1 MEKKEIAKR
10 LIQIVN
16 SSTNDYDA
24 YDNVLSFLEQS
35 LPKEKVTKTK
45 SNKVYIAMSAG
56 ASQWRIDGVY
66 DSLEEMLD
74 LYRKYWG
81 IEGTDDEVLEYLQ
94 EDGEWMYNTS
104 EYHQS
109 IQVSRDNKLN
119 EIINDAN

>member
-1 MEKKEIAKR
+1 MEKKDIAKR

-35 LPKEKVTKTK
+35 LTKEKVTKTK

-56 ASQWRIDGVY
+56 TMDWRIDGIY

-74 LYRKYWG
+74 RYRKDWR

-94 EDGEWMYNTS
+94 EDGEWMYI
-104 EYHQS
+104 YG
-109 IQVSRDNKLN
+109 IR
-119 EIINDAN
+119 